1 MKNML
6 EQELYQKNIVSQE
19 DNELYDKY
27 RIAEIINGD

>member
-27 RIAEIINGD
+27 RIVEIINGD